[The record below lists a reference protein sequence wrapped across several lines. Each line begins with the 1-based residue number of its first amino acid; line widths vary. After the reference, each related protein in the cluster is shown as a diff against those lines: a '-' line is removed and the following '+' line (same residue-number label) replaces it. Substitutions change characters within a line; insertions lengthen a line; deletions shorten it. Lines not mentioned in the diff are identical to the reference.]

1 MAANL
6 SFVTHTAQRHPRH
19 LTVQRLC
26 HGCGDGGLTHAGRA
40 DQADD
45 LPLQIG
51 RHLFDRKELQNA
63 LFDLFHA
70 EMVRIENL
78 SGLRQIDALRRLDL
92 PRQLQTDIQ
101 VVAQDSCLCGAEG
114 LLGHAAQLFFQLFC
128 GILRQVCLFDF
139 FGILLNFIVAA
150 VTFAKLLLD
159 ELQLFPQIILLLGLI
174 HPVTHLGLDLP
185 IQPHDLHFPAQ
196 NLINTFKPLARVQF

>member
-1 MAANL
+1 MTADL
-6 SFVTHTAQRHPRH
+6 SLITHTAQRHPRH

-26 HGCGDGGLTHAGRA
+26 HGCGDGGLTHTGRT

-45 LPLQIG
+45 LPFQIG

-70 EMVRIENL
+70 EMVRIEDL

-101 VVAQDSCLCGAEG
+101 VIAQDSCLCGTER

-139 FGILLNFIVAA
+139 FGILLNFIVA
-150 VTFAKLLLD
+150 KLLLD

-174 HPVTHLGLDLP
+174 HPVTHLGLDFP
-185 IQPHDLHFPAQ
+185 IQPHDLHFLAQ